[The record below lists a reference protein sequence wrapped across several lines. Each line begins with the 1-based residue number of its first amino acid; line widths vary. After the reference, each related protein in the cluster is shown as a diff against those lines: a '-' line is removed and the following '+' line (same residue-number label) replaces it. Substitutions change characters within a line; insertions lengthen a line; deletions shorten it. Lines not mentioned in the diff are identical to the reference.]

1 MIQDANSAIENVR
14 ERDRRISESKYWR
27 RNTMRYI
34 DQLLNELEMLNLAD
48 RVDVPRPIASAVSR
62 LIDECEVIA
71 LAEQPRTTVTET
83 MDVLF
88 EIQDSLM
95 FNQIEDE

>member
-1 MIQDANSAIENVR
+1 MIQEACVAIETVT
-14 ERDRRISESKYWR
+14 ERDRRLTEAKYWR

-34 DQLLNELEMLNLAD
+34 DRLLNELELLNLED
-48 RVDVPRPIASAVSR
+48 RVEVPQPIVLAVDR
-62 LIDECEVIA
+62 LIEECEVVA
-71 LAEQPRTTVTET
+71 LAAQPRSTVIQT